1 MNSPCHFYRKKY
13 VPLYTCLKIM
23 SMPKKKFR
31 LLFYYKIK
39 VIDGVEKVYLFAVSD
54 SSLLSAPLITP

>member
-1 MNSPCHFYRKKY
+1 
-13 VPLYTCLKIM
+13 M

-31 LLFYYKIK
+31 LLFYYKIN
-39 VIDGVEKVYLFAVSD
+39 VIDGAEKVYLFAVSD